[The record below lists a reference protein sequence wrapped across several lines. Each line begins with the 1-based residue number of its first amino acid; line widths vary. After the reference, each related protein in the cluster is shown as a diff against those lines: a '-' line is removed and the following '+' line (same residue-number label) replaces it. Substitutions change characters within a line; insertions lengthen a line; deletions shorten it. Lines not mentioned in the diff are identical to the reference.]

1 MTFKHLLMLFFFLVA
16 SHVKANDQVTLLT
29 GIITSSKYHLVTA
42 PKTNRW
48 QVQIQWMADEG
59 SIVKEGDLVVV
70 FDSGGIESQL
80 EVNQEKLETDALEL
94 LKLEMDKG
102 QAVLESDGT
111 LKLANIMVEKTR
123 IEASV
128 PDGEIS
134 AYEKGK
140 SVIEYEKA
148 ITAKIKAE
156 ENYKLKLEEQQV
168 QLTKKK
174 IEILKLEELIA
185 YQRSQLEKLSV
196 KANVTGPVTHAM
208 HKWMA
213 QKVATGMNIQAS
225 WDVLTVQAAA
235 TYQVTAWIHE
245 IDAVRIDLQ
254 QSTFVLTL
262 DAYPNQFYSGKMLS
276 VSSQAEQKSQW
287 SDSAYYRVELGFVEP
302 LKQAIFP
309 GMSVRVQL
317 KHEDNLSHNNLR
329 KNNQNQ
335 SSSNK
340 VLPI

>member
-1 MTFKHLLMLFFFLVA
+1 MLFKSLLISIVFLVV

-29 GIITSSKYHLVTA
+29 GIITSSEYHLVTA

-48 QVQIQWMADEG
+48 QVQVQWMADEG

-80 EVNQEKLETDALEL
+80 EVNEEKLETDVLEL

-102 QAVLESDGT
+102 QAVLEADGA
-111 LKLANIMVEKTR
+111 LKLANIMVEKNR

-140 SVIEYEKA
+140 NVIEYEKA
-148 ITAKIKAE
+148 LTAKIKAK

-168 QLTKKK
+168 ELNKKK
-174 IEILKLEELIA
+174 IETLKLEELIA

-196 KANVTGPVTHAM
+196 KAKVTGPVTHAM

-213 QKVATGMNIQAS
+213 QKVAIGMNIQAS
-225 WDVLTVQAAA
+225 WAVLTVQAAS
-235 TYQVTAWIHE
+235 TYQVTAWLHE
-245 IDAVRIDLQ
+245 IDAARIDLQ
-254 QSTFVLTL
+254 QSTFALTL
-262 DAYPNQFYSGKMLS
+262 DAYPNQSYSGKVLT

-302 LKQAIFP
+302 LKQAIFS

-317 KHEDNLSHNNLR
+317 KQKNVALPNNPYVVE
-329 KNNQNQ
+329 
-335 SSSNK
+335 S
-340 VLPI
+340 I

>member
-1 MTFKHLLMLFFFLVA
+1 MLFKNLLTSTLLLVA
-16 SHVKANDQVTLLT
+16 SYASANDQVTLLT
-29 GIITSSKYHLVTA
+29 GIITSSEYHLVTA

-80 EVNQEKLETDALEL
+80 EVNEEKRETDALEL

-102 QAVLESDGT
+102 QAVTEANGALT
-111 LKLANIMVEKTR
+111 LANIMVEKTR

-148 ITAKIKAE
+148 LTAKIKAQ
-156 ENYKLKLEEQQV
+156 ENYKLMLEQQQV
-168 QLTKKK
+168 EINKKN
-174 IEILKLEELIA
+174 IEILKLQELIA

-208 HKWMA
+208 HRWMA
-213 QKVATGMNIQAS
+213 QKVAIGMNIQAS
-225 WDVLTVQAAA
+225 WDVLTVQAAS

-245 IDAVRIDLQ
+245 IDAARIDLQ
-254 QSTFVLTL
+254 KSTFALTL
-262 DAYPNQFYSGKMLS
+262 DAYPNQSYSGEVLA

-287 SDSAYYRVELGFVEP
+287 SDSAYYRVELGFIEP
-302 LKQAIFP
+302 LKQAIYP

-317 KHEDNLSHNNLR
+317 KHENIALQNNLY
-329 KNNQNQ
+329 
-335 SSSNK
+335 K

>member
-1 MTFKHLLMLFFFLVA
+1 MLFKNLLTSTLLLVA
-16 SHVKANDQVTLLT
+16 SYASANDQVTLLT

-48 QVQIQWMADEG
+48 QVQIQWMANEG

-80 EVNQEKLETDALEL
+80 EVNEEKRETDALEL

-102 QAVLESDGT
+102 QAVTEANGALT
-111 LKLANIMVEKTR
+111 LADIMVEKTR

-148 ITAKIKAE
+148 LTAKIKAQ
-156 ENYKLKLEEQQV
+156 ENYKLMLEQQQV
-168 QLTKKK
+168 EINKKN
-174 IEILKLEELIA
+174 IEILKLQELIA

-208 HKWMA
+208 HRWMA

-225 WDVLTVQAAA
+225 WDVLTVQAAS

-245 IDAVRIDLQ
+245 IDAARIDLQ
-254 QSTFVLTL
+254 KSTFALTL
-262 DAYPNQFYSGKMLS
+262 DAYPNQSYSGEVLA

-287 SDSAYYRVELGFVEP
+287 SDSAYYRVELGFIEP

-317 KHEDNLSHNNLR
+317 KHENIALQNNLY
-329 KNNQNQ
+329 
-335 SSSNK
+335 K

>member
-1 MTFKHLLMLFFFLVA
+1 MLFKNLLISTIFLVV
-16 SHVKANDQVTLLT
+16 SQVQANEHVTLLT
-29 GIITSSKYHLVTA
+29 GIISSSEYQLVTA

-59 SIVKEGDLVVV
+59 SIVEKGDLVVV

-80 EVNQEKLETDALEL
+80 EVNAEKLETDALEL

-102 QAVLESDGT
+102 QAVLEADGA

-128 PDGEIS
+128 SSGEIS

-148 ITAKIKAE
+148 LTAKIKAE

-168 QLTKKK
+168 ELNKKK
-174 IEILKLEELIA
+174 IQILKLEEQIA

-196 KANVTGPVTHAM
+196 KAKVTGPVTHAM
-208 HKWMA
+208 HPWMA
-213 QKVATGMNIQAS
+213 QKVATGMNIQSS
-225 WDVLTVQAAA
+225 WEVLTVQATS
-235 TYQVTAWIHE
+235 TYQVTAWLHE
-245 IDAVRIDLQ
+245 IDAARIDLQ
-254 QSTFVLTL
+254 KSSFDLTL
-262 DAYPNQFYSGKMLS
+262 DAYPNQSYLGKVLK

-287 SDSAYYRVELGFVEP
+287 SESAYYRVELGFVEP
-302 LKQAIFP
+302 PKQAIYP

-317 KHEDNLSHNNLR
+317 KNKSVAL
-329 KNNQNQ
+329 QNKRDEVE
-335 SSSNK
+335 S
-340 VLPI
+340 I

>member
-1 MTFKHLLMLFFFLVA
+1 MMTLKNLLLTVVMLLSSNVW
-16 SHVKANDQVTLLT
+16 ANDQVTLLT
-29 GIITSSKYHLVTA
+29 GIITSSEYHLVTA

-59 SIVKEGDLVVV
+59 SIVNAGDLVAV

-80 EVNQEKLETDALEL
+80 EMNEERRETNSLEL

-102 QAVLESDGT
+102 QAVLEAQGA
-111 LKLANIMVEKTR
+111 LKLANILVEKTR

-140 SVIEYEKA
+140 SVIAYEKA
-148 ITAKIKAE
+148 LTAKIKAQ

-168 QLTKKK
+168 EINKKN
-174 IEILKLEELIA
+174 IEILKLEEQIS

-196 KANVTGPVTHAM
+196 KAKVTGPVTHAM
-208 HKWMA
+208 HQWMA
-213 QKVATGMNIQAS
+213 QKIAIGMNIQAS
-225 WDVLTVQAAA
+225 WEVLTVQAAA
-235 TYQVTAWIHE
+235 TYQVSAWLHE
-245 IDAVRIDLQ
+245 IDAARIDLA
-254 QSTFVLTL
+254 QSQFKLTL
-262 DAYPNQFYSGKMLS
+262 DAYPEQSYTGKVLT

-302 LKQAIFP
+302 LKQAVFP

-317 KHEDNLSHNNLR
+317 SPENLA
-329 KNNQNQ
+329 KQ
-335 SSSNK
+335 SQSDK
-340 VLPI
+340 QEVL

>member
-1 MTFKHLLMLFFFLVA
+1 MLFKNLLTSTLLLVA
-16 SHVKANDQVTLLT
+16 SYASANDQVTLLT

-80 EVNQEKLETDALEL
+80 EVNEEKRETDALEL

-102 QAVLESDGT
+102 QAVTEANGALI
-111 LKLANIMVEKTR
+111 LADIMVEKTR

-148 ITAKIKAE
+148 LTAKIKAQ
-156 ENYKLKLEEQQV
+156 ENYKLMLEQQQV
-168 QLTKKK
+168 EINKKN
-174 IEILKLEELIA
+174 IEILKLQELIA

-208 HKWMA
+208 HRWMA

-225 WDVLTVQAAA
+225 WDVLTVQAAS

-245 IDAVRIDLQ
+245 IDAARIDLHK
-254 QSTFVLTL
+254 STFALTL
-262 DAYPNQFYSGKMLS
+262 DAYPNQSYSGEVLA

-287 SDSAYYRVELGFVEP
+287 SDSAYYRVELGFIEP

-317 KHEDNLSHNNLR
+317 KHENIALQNNLY
-329 KNNQNQ
+329 
-335 SSSNK
+335 K

>member
-1 MTFKHLLMLFFFLVA
+1 MLFKRPLILIVFLVA
-16 SHVKANDQVTLLT
+16 SYANANDQVTLLT
-29 GIITSSKYHLVTA
+29 GIISSSKYHLVTA
-42 PKTNRW
+42 PKSRRW

-70 FDSGGIESQL
+70 FDSGGVESQL
-80 EVNQEKLETDALEL
+80 EVNEEKLETDALEL

-102 QAVLESDGT
+102 QAVLEADGA

-148 ITAKIKAE
+148 LTTKIKAQE
-156 ENYKLKLEEQQV
+156 KYKLKLEEQQV
-168 QLTKKK
+168 ALNKKN
-174 IEILKLEELIA
+174 IEILKLQEQIV

-196 KANVTGPVTHAM
+196 KAKVTGPVTHAM
-208 HKWMA
+208 HQWMA
-213 QKVATGMNIQAS
+213 QKVAIGMNIQSS
-225 WDVLTVQAAA
+225 WEVLTVQAAS
-235 TYQVTAWIHE
+235 TYQVSAWLHE
-245 IDAVRIDLQ
+245 IDAARIDLHK
-254 QSTFVLTL
+254 STFELTL
-262 DAYPNQFYSGKMLS
+262 DAYPNQSYSGKVIS
-276 VSSQAEQKSQW
+276 VSSQAEQKIQW
-287 SDSAYYRVELGFVEP
+287 SDSAYYRVELSFVEP
-302 LKQAIFP
+302 LQQAIFP

-317 KHEDNLSHNNLR
+317 KHENEAQQTNVNR
-329 KNNQNQ
+329 
-335 SSSNK
+335 

>member
-1 MTFKHLLMLFFFLVA
+1 MLFRNYLILIVFLVA
-16 SHVKANDQVTLLT
+16 GYAKANEQVTLLT
-29 GIITSSKYHLVTA
+29 GIISSSNYHLITA

-80 EVNQEKLETDALEL
+80 EVNEEKLETDALEL

-102 QAVLESDGT
+102 QAVLEADGA
-111 LKLANIMVEKTR
+111 LKLANIMVEKNR

-128 PDGEIS
+128 PDGEVS

-148 ITAKIKAE
+148 LTTKIKAQ

-168 QLTKKK
+168 ELNKKN
-174 IEILKLEELIA
+174 IEILKLQEQIT

-196 KANVTGPVTHAM
+196 KAKVTGPVTHAM
-208 HKWMA
+208 HRWMP
-213 QKVATGMNIQAS
+213 QKVAIGMNIQSS
-225 WDVLTVQAAA
+225 WEVLTVQAAS
-235 TYQVTAWIHE
+235 TYQVSAWLHE
-245 IDAVRIDLQ
+245 IDAARIDLEK
-254 QSTFVLTL
+254 SSFVLTL
-262 DAYPNQFYSGKMLS
+262 DAYPEQSYTGKVIS

-317 KHEDNLSHNNLR
+317 KHDDLALQPHA
-329 KNNQNQ
+329 
-335 SSSNK
+335 NK

>member
-1 MTFKHLLMLFFFLVA
+1 MINFLNLLISSALLLSNSVL
-16 SHVKANDQVTLLT
+16 ANDQVTLLT
-29 GIITSSKYHLVTA
+29 GIITSSEYHLVTA

-59 SIVKEGDLVVV
+59 SIVNEGDLVAV

-80 EVNQEKLETDALEL
+80 EMNEEKRETNSLEL

-102 QAVLESDGT
+102 QAVLEAEGA
-111 LKLANIMVEKTR
+111 LKLANILVEKTR

-140 SVIEYEKA
+140 SVIAYEKA
-148 ITAKIKAE
+148 LTAKIKAQ

-168 QLTKKK
+168 EINKKN
-174 IEILKLEELIA
+174 IEILKLEELIS

-196 KANVTGPVTHAM
+196 KAKVTGPVTHAM
-208 HKWMA
+208 HQWMA
-213 QKVATGMNIQAS
+213 QKVAIGMNIQAS
-225 WDVLTVQAAA
+225 WEVLTVQAAS
-235 TYQVTAWIHE
+235 TYQVSAWLHE
-245 IDAVRIDLQ
+245 IDAARIDLA
-254 QSTFVLTL
+254 QSQFNLTL
-262 DAYPNQFYSGKMLS
+262 DAYPNQSYTGKVLS

-302 LKQAIFP
+302 LKQAVFP
-309 GMSVRVQL
+309 GMSVRVKLTPENIPAKSQAD
-317 KHEDNLSHNNLR
+317 KQE
-329 KNNQNQ
+329 
-335 SSSNK
+335 
-340 VLPI
+340 VL

>member
-1 MTFKHLLMLFFFLVA
+1 MLFRNLLVLIVFMVA
-16 SHVKANDQVTLLT
+16 HYAKANERETLLT

-59 SIVKEGDLVVV
+59 SIVNEGDLVVV

-80 EVNQEKLETDALEL
+80 EVNEEKLETDALEL

-102 QAVLESDGT
+102 QAVLEAEGA
-111 LKLANIMVEKTR
+111 LKLANILVEKTR

-148 ITAKIKAE
+148 LTAKIKAQ
-156 ENYKLKLEEQQV
+156 ENHKLKLEQQQV
-168 QLTKKK
+168 ELNKKN
-174 IEILKLEELIA
+174 IEILKLKEQIA

-196 KANVTGPVTHAM
+196 KAKVTGPVTHAM
-208 HKWMA
+208 HQWMA
-213 QKVATGMNIQAS
+213 QKVAIGMNIQAS
-225 WDVLTVQAAA
+225 WDVLTVQAAS
-235 TYQVTAWIHE
+235 TYQVTAWLHE
-245 IDAVRIDLQ
+245 IDAARIDLQ
-254 QSTFVLTL
+254 QSTFALTL
-262 DAYPNQFYSGKMLS
+262 DAYPNQSYSGKVLT

-287 SDSAYYRVELGFVEP
+287 SDSAYYRVEVGFVEP
-302 LKQAIFP
+302 LKQAVFP

-317 KHEDNLSHNNLR
+317 KHKDVALQNNP
-329 KNNQNQ
+329 
-335 SSSNK
+335 NK

>member
-1 MTFKHLLMLFFFLVA
+1 MLSKHLLILIVFLIA
-16 SHVKANDQVTLLT
+16 NQAKANDHVTLLT
-29 GIITSSKYHLVTA
+29 GIITSSEYHLVTA

-59 SIVKEGDLVVV
+59 SIVNEGDLVVV

-80 EVNQEKLETDALEL
+80 EVNEEKLETDALEL

-102 QAVLESDGT
+102 QAVLEADGT

-148 ITAKIKAE
+148 LTAKIKAKE
-156 ENYKLKLEEQQV
+156 SYKLKLEEQQV
-168 QLTKKK
+168 ELNKKN
-174 IEILKLEELIA
+174 IEILKLKEQIA

-208 HKWMA
+208 HPWMA
-213 QKVATGMNIQAS
+213 QKVAIGMNIQAS
-225 WDVLTVQAAA
+225 WNVLTVQAAS
-235 TYQVTAWIHE
+235 TYQVTTWLHE
-245 IDAVRIDLQ
+245 IDAARIDLQ
-254 QSTFVLTL
+254 QGTFVLTL
-262 DAYPNQFYSGKMLS
+262 DAYPNQSYSGKVLT

-287 SDSAYYRVELGFVEP
+287 SDSAYYRVEVGFVEP
-302 LKQAIFP
+302 LKQAVFP

-317 KHEDNLSHNNLR
+317 KH
-329 KNNQNQ
+329 KNVAVQN
-335 SSSNK
+335 SPNK
-340 VLPI
+340 VLGI

>member
-1 MTFKHLLMLFFFLVA
+1 MILLKNLFFGALAVIV
-16 SHVKANDQVTLLT
+16 SPVQANDHVTLLT
-29 GIITSSKYHLVTA
+29 GIITSSEYHLVTA

-59 SIVKEGDLVVV
+59 SIVNEGDLVVV

-80 EVNQEKLETDALEL
+80 EINEEKLETDALEL

-102 QAVLESDGT
+102 QAVLEADGA

-148 ITAKIKAE
+148 LTTKIKAQ

-168 QLTKKK
+168 ELNKKN
-174 IEILKLEELIA
+174 IEILKLKEQIV

-196 KANVTGPVTHAM
+196 KAKVSGPVTHAM
-208 HKWMA
+208 HQWMA
-213 QKVATGMNIQAS
+213 RKVAIGMNIQSS
-225 WDVLTVQAAA
+225 WNVLTVQAAS
-235 TYQVTAWIHE
+235 TYQVTAWLHE
-245 IDAVRIDLQ
+245 IDAARIDLQ
-254 QSTFVLTL
+254 QSSLELTL
-262 DAYPNQFYSGKMLS
+262 DAYPNQSYSGKVESL
-276 VSSQAEQKSQW
+276 SSQAEQKSQW
-287 SDSAYYRVELGFVEP
+287 SDSAYYRVEIGFVEA
-302 LKQAIFP
+302 LKQAVFP
-309 GMSVRVQL
+309 GMSVRVKL
-317 KHEDNLSHNNLR
+317 KN
-329 KNNQNQ
+329 KNIVLQNKQ
-335 SSSNK
+335 SDAES
-340 VLPI
+340 I